1 MRKLII
7 VSIAMF
13 VLGVI
18 VGSAVAVRAQ
28 NPPTVT
34 IGRDMKP
41 PAQIH
46 GDDIALKI
54 TGRNGKRVL
63 GTLMARVDGKWQE
76 VQIAP
81 QDTWVARP

>member
-7 VSIAMF
+7 VSVAMF

-28 NPPTVT
+28 NAPNGNVIAIPT
-34 IGRDMKP
+34 P

-46 GDDIALKI
+46 GNDIALKI
-54 TGRNGKRVL
+54 TGRSGKRVV
-63 GTLMARVDGKWQE
+63 GTFMARVDGKWQE

-81 QDTWVARP
+81 QDAWVARP